1 MSKALRKAIMHRS
14 KFKKKNCHKKRT
26 DIIWTNYKKQRNFC
40 VTLLRRTKKDYFQN
54 LNVKDLSDNKEFW
67 KTIKPYFSNKGL
79 NSNKMLLIEKGEFV
93 SDEKHLASIVNKFF
107 INITKILNL
116 KEDQGSPPITLEDI
130 LKKVVFHPNVDKTRK
145 TYESNKK
152 FSFEQATEEHVRQ
165 VI

>member
-1 MSKALRKAIMHRS
+1 
-14 KFKKKNCHKKRT
+14 
-26 DIIWTNYKKQRNFC
+26 
-40 VTLLRRTKKDYFQN
+40 
-54 LNVKDLSDNKEFW
+54 
-67 KTIKPYFSNKGL
+67 
-79 NSNKMLLIEKGEFV
+79 MLLIEKGEFV

-116 KEDQGSPPITLEDI
+116 KEGQGSPPVTLEDI